1 MKINCYTT
9 CRHIAIQIKN
19 TIKFVIIL
27 KKSIFEE
34 LFSYLVKKDA
44 SKWDQEKSFREE
56 LIFPCLLRWLGRDD

>member
-9 CRHIAIQIKN
+9 CRQIQIKN

-44 SKWDQEKSFREE
+44 SKWD
-56 LIFPCLLRWLGRDD
+56 

>member
-1 MKINCYTT
+1 MKINCYST

-44 SKWDQEKSFREE
+44 SKWD
-56 LIFPCLLRWLGRDD
+56 